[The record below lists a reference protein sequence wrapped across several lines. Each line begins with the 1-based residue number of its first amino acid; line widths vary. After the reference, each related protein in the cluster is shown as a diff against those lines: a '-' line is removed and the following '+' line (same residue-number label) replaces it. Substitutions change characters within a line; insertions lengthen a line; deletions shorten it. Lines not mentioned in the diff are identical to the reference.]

1 MECAFEACTCPV
13 DAGDDHCGVT
23 CRLGVGTGAEP
34 CKCGHDACSAT
45 IGEAKPDHTRP
56 GG

>member
-1 MECAFEACTCPV
+1 MECGFAPCTCPT
-13 DAGDDHCGVT
+13 DDETHCGPT
-23 CRLGVGTGAEP
+23 CRLGIGTSDEP

-45 IGEAKPDHTRP
+45 EGEARVDRTRP